1 MTHRGPHRAAL
12 QLGAAAPLEPEG
24 APRLIHDQPIL
35 TRAKLVAH
43 GELGEDRGATRI
55 DPEIQAQLANHVV
68 EHDVRLQEVDPRR
81 GLEQLIG
88 ADRTPVGRP
97 GLARLDPDGRL
108 SQVARREEA
117 RGGQAAQHP
126 EPHECDDP
134 PAVPQGRGPA
144 APPVEERLAC
154 GRQRVET
161 EAVSR
166 GRDEWHGVGQ
176 LRRGAAGQELGHAV
190 PYRKADT
197 ARCTRARRS
206 PPDRRALPHRAPRG

>member
-1 MTHRGPHRAAL
+1 GPHRAAL

-43 GELGEDRGATRI
+43 GELGEGRGATRI

-68 EHDVRLQEVDPRR
+68 EHDVRLQEVDPCR

-117 RGGQAAQHP
+117 RG
-126 EPHECDDP
+126 
-134 PAVPQGRGPA
+134 
-144 APPVEERLAC
+144 
-154 GRQRVET
+154 RQ
-161 EAVSR
+161 
-166 GRDEWHGVGQ
+166 
-176 LRRGAAGQELGHAV
+176 
-190 PYRKADT
+190 ADT
-197 ARCTRARRS
+197 ARCAPAARPPSRPPCPASPRAGGMMRMLWYACNMRS
-206 PPDRRALPHRAPRG
+206 SARQTCGWFATTPLTGAPTACKCSAS